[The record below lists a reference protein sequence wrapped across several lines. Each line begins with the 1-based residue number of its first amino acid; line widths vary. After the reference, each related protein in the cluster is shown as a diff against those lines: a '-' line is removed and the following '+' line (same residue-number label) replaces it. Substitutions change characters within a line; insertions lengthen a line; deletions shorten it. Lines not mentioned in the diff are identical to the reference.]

1 MIAVDRKHDRFTATN
16 PVTTKSKPVM
26 LERSALRKLTCQIK
40 AEIHQFLR
48 ISMYFSWTNWTPW
61 KGHRTMRCLEIR
73 RSKPLRRRRRGS
85 ARHAVCGTASTDHV
99 ALSTDHIA
107 LSTASTDHIAA
118 SKGHIAAPP
127 ARPHAAGSSEP

>member
-48 ISMYFSWTNWTPW
+48 ISMYFSLTNWTPW
-61 KGHRTMRCLEIR
+61 KSH
-73 RSKPLRRRRRGS
+73 SD
-85 ARHAVCGTASTDHV
+85 AVPGDTA
-99 ALSTDHIA
+99 IE
-107 LSTASTDHIAA
+107 AA
-118 SKGHIAAPP
+118 SPSTQRISQAY
-127 ARPHAAGSSEP
+127 RMWNSVD

>member
-1 MIAVDRKHDRFTATN
+1 MLSLESSCCARSRRRLLLIASMTGLQATN
-16 PVTTKSKPVM
+16 HATTKSKLVM

-85 ARHAVCGTASTDHV
+85 ARHAVCGTSSTG
-99 ALSTDHIA
+99 HIA
-107 LSTASTDHIAA
+107 ASTDHIAA
-118 SKGHIAAPP
+118 SPH
-127 ARPHAAGSSEP
+127 RPHATRSSEH

>member
-61 KGHRTMRCLEIR
+61 KDH
-73 RSKPLRRRRRGS
+73 SD
-85 ARHAVCGTASTDHV
+85 AVPGDTSDAVPGDTA
-99 ALSTDHIA
+99 IE
-107 LSTASTDHIAA
+107 AA
-118 SKGHIAAPP
+118 SPSTQRISQACCMWN
-127 ARPHAAGSSEP
+127 SVD